1 MSTRT
6 ALISLLVLVIV
17 MGAVWA
23 GYTFYMSRKVAHAP
37 ATSQSAAAVSSL
49 SSATSTPITFE
60 VVTTQADQERGLGGR
75 ASIPDNYGMLFV
87 FPQDGVYG
95 FWMKDMLTSID
106 MVWLSKEGTIVSIDK
121 SVPADSYP
129 AVYYPA
135 HPIRYVLETRA
146 GFADKK
152 GWEIGTKIDL
162 PLPY

>member
-6 ALISLLVLVIV
+6 ALISLLVLVIAI
-17 MGAVWA
+17 GAGWA
-23 GYTFYMSRKVAHAP
+23 GYEFYMSREVAHVP

-60 VVTTQADQERGLGGR
+60 VVTTQAAQERGLGGR
-75 ASIPDNYGMLFV
+75 TTIPDNYGMLFV
-87 FPQDGVYG
+87 FPHDDFYG
-95 FWMKDMLTSID
+95 FWMKDMLASID
-106 MVWLSKEGTIVSIDK
+106 MVWLASDGTIVSIDK

-129 AVYYPA
+129 TVYYPA